1 MSELVVDN
9 KPTDKYLLML
19 EKQREWL
26 YDYGTTI
33 SRSKNILKIL
43 EEKKNETI

>member
-1 MSELVVDN
+1 MSELVVEN

-26 YDYGTTI
+26 YNVGTTK
-33 SRSKNILKIL
+33 SRAEKIIEVL
-43 EEKKNETI
+43 SLNE